1 MLRTQGYSSP
11 ANSAANSSAAAV
23 LAAEIPLP
31 SIWLNRMQGVDLPGL
46 FLTGRA
52 ISGDGK
58 DCSPLAGEPILV
70 RQEILRDAGSA
81 SSSRMSTEV
90 RDEQ

>member
-31 SIWLNRMQGVDLPGL
+31 SIWLNRMQGVDLSGL
-46 FLTGRA
+46 FLTDRA
-52 ISGDGK
+52 ISGDGNRLFPAGRGT
-58 DCSPLAGEPILV
+58 DPGPPGDSPGRRV
-70 RQEILRDAGSA
+70 SFFKQD
-81 SSSRMSTEV
+81 V
-90 RDEQ
+90 D